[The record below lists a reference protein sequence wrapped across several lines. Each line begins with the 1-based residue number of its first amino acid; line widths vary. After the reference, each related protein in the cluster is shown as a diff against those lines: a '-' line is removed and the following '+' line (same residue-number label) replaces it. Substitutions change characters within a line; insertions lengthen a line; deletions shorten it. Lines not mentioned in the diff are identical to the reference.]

1 MQYVL
6 YRYSRYSNCSTTA
19 SSAPWTE
26 STRHPAPG
34 GGGDTAWGPPS
45 NASRRTAV
53 VCGWG
58 EEEGEEVT
66 PEGERREVIAPE
78 EARGEEVSPEGAL
91 RDP

>member
-6 YRYSRYSNCSTTA
+6 YRYSRYSRCSTTA

-34 GGGDTAWGPPS
+34 GGGDTAWGPLS
-45 NASRRTAV
+45 SASRRTAV
-53 VCGWG
+53 AWAWG

-66 PEGERREVIAPE
+66 PEGERREVMSPE
-78 EARGEEVSPEGAL
+78 EARGEEVSPEGAP

>member
-1 MQYVL
+1 M
-6 YRYSRYSNCSTTA
+6 
-19 SSAPWTE
+19 E

-34 GGGDTAWGPPS
+34 GGGDTAWGPLS

-53 VCGWG
+53 VCGWA

-66 PEGERREVIAPE
+66 PEEAREDEREVISPE
-78 EARGEEVSPEGAL
+78 EARGEEVSPEGAP